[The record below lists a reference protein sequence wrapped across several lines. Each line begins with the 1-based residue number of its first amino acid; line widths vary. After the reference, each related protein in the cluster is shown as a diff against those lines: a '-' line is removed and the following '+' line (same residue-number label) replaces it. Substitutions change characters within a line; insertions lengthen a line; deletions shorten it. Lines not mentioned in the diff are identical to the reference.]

1 MTASNTKMKKLNVIF
16 VLLFIGSIAQIT
28 FAQKP
33 KTSPPEEKATFV
45 KGTRLLEQDPFNK
58 KAKDINKGLLF
69 WLIEAPDVSVSL
81 CSDFLDPVGD
91 KYKYLPE
98 LTAQYT
104 FGMGAFIIENPDK
117 AKDEAA
123 VFTGGLESVS
133 RRYESMIKVKPETIN
148 IYLDSLVEKRTKG
161 ELRQLVE
168 DILKKGGCKTK

>member
-1 MTASNTKMKKLNVIF
+1 MKNRNIIF
-16 VLLFIGSIAQIT
+16 ALLTIGLVVQLG
-28 FAQKP
+28 FAQDK
-33 KTSPPEEKATFV
+33 KTSTPEEKATFV

-81 CSDFLDPVGD
+81 CSDFLDPVGE

-117 AKDEAA
+117 AKDEKV
-123 VFTGGLESVS
+123 VFAGGLESVS
-133 RRYESMIKVKPETIN
+133 RRYESMIKVKPETKN
-148 IYLDSLVEKRTKG
+148 NYLDSLVEKRNKG
-161 ELRQLVE
+161 EISQLVGE
-168 DILKKGGCKTK
+168 ILKKGGCKSK